1 MSGLEDFQKVTH
13 SFEPFCWWEMADAE
27 PVYQVN
33 PKPSIATLVAK
44 TPDILMDGDGGGGGS
59 G

>member
-1 MSGLEDFQKVTH
+1 
-13 SFEPFCWWEMADAE
+13 MADAE

-44 TPDILMDGDGGGGGS
+44 TPNILHYAWIVMGRWIKS
-59 G
+59 VAILVFT